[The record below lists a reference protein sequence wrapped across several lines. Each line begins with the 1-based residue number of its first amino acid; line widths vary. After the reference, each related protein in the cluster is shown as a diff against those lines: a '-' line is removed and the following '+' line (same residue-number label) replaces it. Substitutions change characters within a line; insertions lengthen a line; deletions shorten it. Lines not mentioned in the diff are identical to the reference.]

1 LRFPEFTGEWKEAT
15 IGECCAQLEYGMNAS
30 SKKFD
35 GENKYIRITD
45 IDEDSCIYK
54 TDDIVS
60 PDGDLLEKYLVHKN
74 DILLARTGASTGK
87 AYLYNPND
95 GKMYYA
101 GFLIKASV
109 NPQNNSR
116 YVFLQTQTKAYKKW
130 VSITSM
136 RSGQPGINSQE
147 FAAFSFCLPPSRIE
161 QDRISLFFEKLDE
174 RIATQRKVIERLE
187 TLINGLNNRLHECY
201 ANSIESSFDEL
212 GYDYNGLSGKT
223 ADDFGNGK
231 PYIPYVNVNK
241 NAVVCTDNLPLV
253 EIDSKEAQNKVM
265 WGDIIF
271 TLSSETPEEVAI
283 GAVYLGDIKDLYLN
297 SFCFGIRITDNVRVY
312 KPYMAYFVSSRMF
325 RRFVFPLAQ
334 GSTRY
339 NLHKVDFMEKRF
351 LLPSYENQVK
361 ISNLL
366 TAYSTKIAVERQL
379 LVRLNTQKLVLL
391 SKLFI

>member
-1 LRFPEFTGEWKEAT
+1 MATDKQHTTLNVPTLRFPEFTGEWKEAT

-187 TLINGLNNRLHECY
+187 TLINGLAVRLTSGGAANIALCDCAECKSSTLQESQLLDVGLHPVY
-201 ANSIESSFDEL
+201 GATGIVGYTNTADVNGNGVLIIKDGSGVGAVRYVDKPFSFTGTLNCLTAKVGYNIRYIYYCLKAFNFTPYKTGLAIPHIYFKDYSKAKIYCPSIEE
-212 GYDYNGLSGKT
+212 
-223 ADDFGNGK
+223 
-231 PYIPYVNVNK
+231 
-241 NAVVCTDNLPLV
+241 
-253 EIDSKEAQNKVM
+253 QNKVVS
-265 WGDIIF
+265 
-271 TLSSETPEEVAI
+271 TLSSIE
-283 GAVYLGDIKDLYLN
+283 
-297 SFCFGIRITDNVRVY
+297 
-312 KPYMAYFVSSRMF
+312 
-325 RRFVFPLAQ
+325 
-334 GSTRY
+334 
-339 NLHKVDFMEKRF
+339 EKRQIEIAI
-351 LLPSYENQVK
+351 LDSITYEK
-361 ISNLL
+361 LYMLSNM
-366 TAYSTKIAVERQL
+366 
-379 LVRLNTQKLVLL
+379 
-391 SKLFI
+391 FI

>member
-1 LRFPEFTGEWKEAT
+1 LEFYSTNSLSWEQLDYNDGDIKNLHYGLIHVGLPTNVDLSKDELPYIKSEYIPKNFTICKDGDIAFADASEDTNEVAKVIEFVNVDNQNVVCGLHTIHGRDKLDAT
-15 IGECCAQLEYGMNAS
+15 I
-30 SKKFD
+30 
-35 GENKYIRITD
+35 I
-45 IDEDSCIYK
+45 
-54 TDDIVS
+54 
-60 PDGDLLEKYLVHKN
+60 
-74 DILLARTGASTGK
+74 
-87 AYLYNPND
+87 
-95 GKMYYA
+95 
-101 GFLIKASV
+101 GFKG
-109 NPQNNSR
+109 
-116 YVFLQTQTKAYKKW
+116 Y
-130 VSITSM
+130 
-136 RSGQPGINSQE
+136 
-147 FAAFSFCLPPSRIE
+147 AFSSIPFHHQIRKIAQGTKIYSISTKNFSECTIGVPSKAE
-161 QDRISLFFEKLDE
+161 QQKIADLMAKIDA
-174 RIATQRKVIERLE
+174 RIATQKKVIERLE

>member
-1 LRFPEFTGEWKEAT
+1 LRFPEFSGEWKENKIIDVAPLQRGFDLPNQDIKNGDVPIVYSNGILKYHNEYRCEAPGVITGRSGT
-15 IGECCAQLEYGMNAS
+15 IGN
-30 SKKFD
+30 FT
-35 GENKYIRITD
+35 YIESGYYWPHNTSLWVTD
-45 IDEDSCIYK
+45 FA
-54 TDDIVS
+54 
-60 PDGDLLEKYLVHKN
+60 GN
-74 DILLARTGASTGK
+74 DPRFVY
-87 AYLYNPND
+87 YLY
-95 GKMYYA
+95 
-101 GFLIKASV
+101 
-109 NPQNNSR
+109 
-116 YVFLQTQTKAYKKW
+116 QT
-130 VSITSM
+130 I
-136 RSGQPGINSQE
+136 
-147 FAAFSFCLPPSRIE
+147 RIE
-161 QDRISLFFEKLDE
+161 QYATGSGVPTLNRNDVHRHKVSIPSSILEQHKIATFLTLIDK

-187 TLINGLNNRLHECY
+187 TLINGINDRLHERY

-253 EIDSKEAQNKVM
+253 EIDSDEAQNKVM

-297 SFCFGIRITDNVRVY
+297 SFCFGIRIADNVRVY

-339 NLHKVDFMEKRF
+339 NLHKADFMKKRF
-351 LLPSYENQVK
+351 LLPSYKNQVK

-366 TAYSTKIAVERQL
+366 TTYNAKIKAERQL
-379 LVRLNTQKLVLL
+379 LEELCIQKTILL

>member
-1 LRFPEFTGEWKEAT
+1 L
-15 IGECCAQLEYGMNAS
+15 QSL
-30 SKKFD
+30 
-35 GENKYIRITD
+35 
-45 IDEDSCIYK
+45 
-54 TDDIVS
+54 
-60 PDGDLLEKYLVHKN
+60 
-74 DILLARTGASTGK
+74 
-87 AYLYNPND
+87 
-95 GKMYYA
+95 
-101 GFLIKASV
+101 
-109 NPQNNSR
+109 NN
-116 YVFLQTQTKAYKKW
+116 
-130 VSITSM
+130 
-136 RSGQPGINSQE
+136 GIN
-147 FAAFSFCLPPSRIE
+147 
-161 QDRISLFFEKLDE
+161 D
-174 RIATQRKVIERLE
+174 
-187 TLINGLNNRLHECY
+187 RLHERY

-253 EIDSKEAQNKVM
+253 EIDSDEAQNKVM

-297 SFCFGIRITDNVRVY
+297 SFCFGIRIADNVRVY

-339 NLHKVDFMEKRF
+339 NLHKADFMKKRF
-351 LLPSYENQVK
+351 LLPSYKNQVK

-366 TAYSTKIAVERQL
+366 TTYNAKIKAERQL
-379 LVRLNTQKLVLL
+379 LEELCIQKTILL